1 MTKRLTFDDV
11 KDVPLP
17 FGKHKGQTLDEIA
30 ETDDGLKYLD
40 WLVGQHWLRGDL
52 RNCVEA
58 YLADETI
65 KADVKRLMG
74 TD

>member
-1 MTKRLTFDDV
+1 MTKKLTFDDV
-11 KDVPLP
+11 QDVRLP
-17 FGKHKGQTLDEIA
+17 FGKHKGKTLDAIA

-40 WLVGQHWLRGDL
+40 WLVGQDWLKGDL

-65 KADVKRLMG
+65 KTELKKLVGSD
-74 TD
+74 